1 LVAAQAH
8 AGGHN
13 LSGAPRVAMFYDFVK
28 RPALFKLDA
37 EAASEPSENGDGPPP
52 PVRPAGPPTLTS
64 LQSA

>member
-1 LVAAQAH
+1 
-8 AGGHN
+8 
-13 LSGAPRVAMFYDFVK
+13 MFYDFVK

-52 PVRPAGPPTLTS
+52 PVRPAESPTLTS